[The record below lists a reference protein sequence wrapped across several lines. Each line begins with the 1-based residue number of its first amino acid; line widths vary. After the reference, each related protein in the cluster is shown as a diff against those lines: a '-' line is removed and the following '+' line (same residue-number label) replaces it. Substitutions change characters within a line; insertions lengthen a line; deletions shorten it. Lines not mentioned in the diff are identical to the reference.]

1 MLTFEA
7 LDAREGDAL
16 VVEWDSH
23 RMVVDGGPPRG
34 YRSRFKP
41 ALQRLGG
48 HVDLVCVSHVDSDHI
63 GGIERWLEDLR
74 EGEPGLPSIGALW
87 FNSVVEVLERALAA
101 SLRQGHG
108 PFVASI
114 NQGRRVRDAARFLG
128 IERGGF
134 VTRGMEE
141 TVAGLRLRVLGPSQ
155 ERLDDLRGKWER
167 TPMPRAIAASYT
179 DPSVANL
186 SSIVLLAE
194 HGGRSLLL
202 TGDARG
208 DELLD
213 GIGAAGLP
221 DPLHVDVLKLPHHAS
236 ENNMERGFFDRVT
249 ADHYVVSA
257 CGKYDH
263 PSLAVLDWLVDSRGQ
278 DEYAIHV
285 TNDIRPAD
293 RESDGADV
301 TAHLESLRARR
312 RFAVNVRTDPAP
324 SVRIQVD

>member
-7 LDAREGDAL
+7 LNAAEGDAL
-16 VVEWDSH
+16 VVEWDGH
-23 RMVVDGGPPRG
+23 RMVVDGGPPSG
-34 YRSRFKP
+34 YRTRFKP

-63 GGIERWLEDLR
+63 GGVERWLYDLR
-74 EGEPGLPSIGALW
+74 DGEPGLPSIGALW
-87 FNSVVEVLERALAA
+87 FNSMIEVLERALA
-101 SLRQGHG
+101 SSMRRGHG
-108 PFVASI
+108 SIVASI
-114 NQGRRVRDAARFLG
+114 GQGRRVRDAARFLG
-128 IERGGF
+128 ITSGGF
-134 VTRGMEE
+134 ITRGMEE
-141 TVAGLRLRVLGPSQ
+141 TVAGLRLRVLGPSR
-155 ERLDDLRGKWER
+155 ERLDDLREKWQR
-167 TPMPRAIAASYT
+167 TPLPTAIAASYT

-208 DELLD
+208 DEVLD
-213 GIGAAGLP
+213 GIESAGLP

-278 DEYAIHV
+278 DEYAVHV

-293 RESDGADV
+293 RQNDGADV
-301 TAHLESLRARR
+301 TAHLESLRAGR
-312 RFAVNVRTDPAP
+312 RFALHVRRDPTP
-324 SVRIQVD
+324 SVRIDLP